1 MKYYLVAGASSGM
14 GRETAIQLSDNDTTV
29 VLVSRRK
36 DALENVQK
44 ELAGDSIVIPCDLT
58 KSEEI
63 RYLFQVLADKKIKL
77 DGMVYCAGICF
88 TKALKVMDEG
98 DLENMFRINV
108 FGFYEMCRHFQKVK
122 VSNKGAAIVGIS
134 SYAAVSRE
142 TGMSAYAMTKETMNV
157 QVQVLAKEF
166 LKRKIRINTVMPA
179 YVMSKMNGVENVWT
193 EEEIIQAE
201 QKQPLGL
208 IPIASVVKL
217 ILFLLSDDAEY
228 ITGET
233 IAMSAGYHG

>member
-157 QVQVLAKEF
+157 QVLAKEF

>member
-1 MKYYLVAGASSGM
+1 MKYYLVAGASSGI
-14 GRETAIQLSDNDTTV
+14 GRETAKQLSDNDTTV
-29 VLVSRRK
+29 VLVSRRR
-36 DALENVQK
+36 DALERVQK
-44 ELAGDSIVIPCDLT
+44 ELTGDSIIISCDLT
-58 KSEEI
+58 VKDEI
-63 RYLFQVLADKKIKL
+63 EHLFEVLSDKKIKL

-88 TKALKVMDEG
+88 TKVLKVMDKD
-98 DLENMFRINV
+98 DLENMFQINV

-122 VSNKGAAIVGIS
+122 VSNKGASIVGIS
-134 SYAAVSRE
+134 SYAAVTRE

-179 YVMSKMNGVENVWT
+179 YVMSKMNGDDNVWT
-193 EEEIIQAE
+193 EEEIAWAE

-208 IPIASVVKL
+208 IPIESVVR
-217 ILFLLSDDAEY
+217 IVRFLLSDDAEY
-228 ITGET
+228 ITGES